1 MSNKNLADLIASGAA
16 PAVFILG
23 LNSVALKLSALINT
37 KGFVDDFT
45 EHKTFNG
52 LPVHR
57 SSDLKE
63 DSIVV
68 SCSIAIWPVTV
79 MKRLSSLG
87 LRCVSVLDLIKA
99 KRLEIS
105 IPFFDQFRVDH
116 DSHPDFYG
124 SLRRL
129 LSDDRSVRVYDD
141 LLNFRLNHELSAMEE
156 YQVNVKTQYFED
168 FLPFNEG
175 DVFADVGGYDGATTL
190 EFISRCPEYKSVY
203 VFEPSKINY
212 EKVTKNLTGLRSIYC
227 INKGLSDK
235 EKALRFSEGL
245 GSRSGIS
252 ANGSD
257 EIRVGKLDDLVAEK
271 ITFLKMDIEGS
282 EQEALLGAKKTIL
295 SSHPILAISVYHN
308 PEDLRKIT
316 SIVLGMR
323 SDYKLYLRH
332 YTEGT
337 DETVM
342 FFVPE

>member
-1 MSNKNLADLIASGAA
+1 MSNENLVDLITSDSA

-23 LNSVALKLSALINT
+23 LNSVSSKLSALINT

-45 EHKTFNG
+45 EYESFNG
-52 LPVHR
+52 LPIHR
-57 SSDLKE
+57 SRELKE
-63 DSIVV
+63 GSIVV

-87 LRCVSVLDLIKA
+87 LRCVSVLDLIKT

-105 IPFFDQFRVDH
+105 IPFFEQFRVDYE
-116 DSHPDFYG
+116 SHNEFYC
-124 SLRRL
+124 SLRKL
-129 LSDDRSVRVYDD
+129 LNDDRSVRVYDD
-141 LLNFRLNHELSAMEE
+141 LLNYRLNHELSAMEE

-168 FLPFNEG
+168 FLTFNRG
-175 DVFADVGGYDGATTL
+175 DIFADVGGYDGATTI

-212 EKVTKNLTGLRSIYC
+212 EKLKQNLIGMKSIYC
-227 INKGLSDK
+227 INKGLSNK
-235 EKALRFSEGL
+235 EKVLRFSEGL
-245 GSRSGIS
+245 GSRSGVS

-257 EIRVGKLDDLVAEK
+257 EIRVGKLDDLVPEP

-282 EQEALLGAKKTIL
+282 EHEALLGAKETIL
-295 SSHPILAISVYHN
+295 SSHPTLAISVYHN

-316 SIVLGMR
+316 TIVLGIR